1 MLVSSIS
8 ALSELNPYPLTY
20 GRKSERVASLSSTA
34 AGLLRDSFKSSSGA
48 LNFKE
53 SLRRQGIGFRR
64 CFFQSFA
71 SAHSMSA
78 VLRKTTEPVG
88 SVHFRNVYLGRGSF
102 IHASQALRPEKRGS
116 PLPMGRTGTDS
127 ITLPLH
133 CVRTRPA
140 GKEVR
145 LRLVLFNAHFIL
157 SGSVVHF
164 VSDTS
169 SGGERRLE
177 TVTAG
182 VPLLCTPSLTDSQ
195 SGIAM
200 LSLRSICAGPRRS
213 RGFSPSVAATGFTPT
228 APSPSVSSP
237 FTAPIPT
244 PPLRRPSPFRRPG
257 SHVRSALPFH
267 QNSTIR
273 ARAGKTIISRLDH
286 LPSDTCRACR
296 LACSLSGRQKERCF
310 RIALP
315 DFLRVERW
323 DEPHAPSS
331 VHNRTASHVRS
342 EYKDIFISNRK
353 HSRAST
359 TRFIRI
365 VFRFDILVTA
375 INTLYA
381 TYVVKTCNALS
392 PYA

>member
-48 LNFKE
+48 LNFKK

-157 SGSVVHF
+157 SGKC
-164 VSDTS
+164 
-169 SGGERRLE
+169 R
-177 TVTAG
+177 
-182 VPLLCTPSLTDSQ
+182 
-195 SGIAM
+195 
-200 LSLRSICAGPRRS
+200 
-213 RGFSPSVAATGFTPT
+213 
-228 APSPSVSSP
+228 
-237 FTAPIPT
+237 
-244 PPLRRPSPFRRPG
+244 PLRFRHILRG
-257 SHVRSALPFH
+257 RTETRDCDSRCSAALHTVSH
-267 QNSTIR
+267 
-273 ARAGKTIISRLDH
+273 RLAERNRYVVTPLH
-286 LPSDTCRACR
+286 LCRA
-296 LACSLSGRQKERCF
+296 
-310 RIALP
+310 
-315 DFLRVERW
+315 
-323 DEPHAPSS
+323 
-331 VHNRTASHVRS
+331 
-342 EYKDIFISNRK
+342 
-353 HSRAST
+353 
-359 TRFIRI
+359 
-365 VFRFDILVTA
+365 
-375 INTLYA
+375 
-381 TYVVKTCNALS
+381 
-392 PYA
+392 